1 VATPRYGAGSG
12 EELVAEV
19 VIDAGDVGAHDD
31 GLVVVQVEAEEG
43 LSGGLAV
50 LPGDRLVTVLAGDL
64 GPYVVAM
71 RSCPL
76 FSRSKNS
83 E

>member
-64 GPYVVAM
+64 APYVVAM